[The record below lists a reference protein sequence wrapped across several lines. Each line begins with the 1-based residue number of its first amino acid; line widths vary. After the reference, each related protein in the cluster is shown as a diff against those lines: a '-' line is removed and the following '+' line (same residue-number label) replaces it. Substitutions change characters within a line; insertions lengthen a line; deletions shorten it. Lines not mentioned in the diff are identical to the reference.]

1 MRSLLRFSAAAL
13 LGLAPTVVGAQLTI
27 DRETVVLNP
36 AQPGERS
43 ADIVVRNAGETGVQA
58 AVMLEDWDVDA
69 SGASRWRKAGQVA
82 GSCGDRVSVSPRV
95 LTLAPG
101 EQRVVRIAL
110 KTDAR
115 FDAECWSAAVVQQ
128 TNTRHANAN
137 ANVNV
142 NADTTTRSTVPLYV
156 TPSGLATDGEV
167 SDVVVRHDSLEVT
180 YNNTGKLRTDVAGEV
195 QIRLPND
202 SLVAVIP
209 LDAATVLTGSTRKWR
224 VPMPKLPAGK
234 YTLFAVADFGGPALT
249 AAQAALEIR

>member
-1 MRSLLRFSAAAL
+1 MRSLFRLSVAAL
-13 LGLAPTVVGAQLTI
+13 LGVIPAVAGAQLTI

-43 ADIVVRNAGETGVQA
+43 ADIVVRNAGDTGVQA
-58 AVMLEDWDVDA
+58 SVVLEDWDVDA

-101 EQRVVRIAL
+101 EQRTVRIAL
-110 KTDAR
+110 KLDAQ
-115 FDAECWSAAVVQQ
+115 FDAECWSAAVVQP
-128 TNTRHANAN
+128 TNTARTDIAPA
-137 ANVNV
+137 
-142 NADTTTRSTVPLYV
+142 RSTVPLYV
-156 TPSGLATDGEV
+156 TPSGLAIDGEV

-195 QIRLPND
+195 QIRLLND
-202 SLVAVIP
+202 SLVAVVP
-209 LDAATVLTGSTRKWR
+209 LDATTVLSGTTRKWR

-234 YTLFAVADFGGPALT
+234 YALFAVANFGGPALT